1 MNTWY
6 FLKPTNAAALAKIK
20 TAIKKERPP
29 PSTCSNSCSPEFVKV
44 WHKFTP
50 NSKVLFCLKSW
61 PQIKS
66 FQRMRAELIYSIIT
80 RPNWARKVR
89 ELFDFWGGWT
99 DGGNLWGPHGPKN
112 DIRRTTVCLSNCRNS
127 LFCMVLRDISW
138 YCMVWHQIIV
148 HDPESIL

>member
-1 MNTWY
+1 MTNTWY

-29 PSTCSNSCSPEFVKV
+29 PSACSNSRSPEFVKV

-89 ELFDFWGGWT
+89 ELLDFWGGWT
-99 DGGNLWGPHGPKN
+99 EVIFEVLMDLKMTSAGRQYVCQIVVTPCFVWFCVIFHGIAWY
-112 DIRRTTVCLSNCRNS
+112 DIK
-127 LFCMVLRDISW
+127 
-138 YCMVWHQIIV
+138 
-148 HDPESIL
+148 